1 MTPVYVLYNYISY
14 AYSTVNVQSV
24 QEITLKLIKTEQIDK
39 CIGKQ
44 KENERRQTDRSSS
57 FVKSQTKDAEMRVS
71 FNEEHTHARAY
82 IRTHAHTHTHILFL
96 CFHGSF
102 IIPCLFIASMRLWKE
117 HKMHSN
123 VFDFRFIRGFS
134 EHVLRHLCFRWRSC
148 RWYWLICPLCR
159 WQIIFHLVG
168 GLWFTYIVSSIIIL
182 A

>member
-1 MTPVYVLYNYISY
+1 MSPVYLLYNYISY

-44 KENERRQTDRSSS
+44 KENERRQTDIEVLLLLKVKQKMQRWEWALMRS
-57 FVKSQTKDAEMRVS
+57 T
-71 FNEEHTHARAY
+71 HTHVRTYAR
-82 IRTHAHTHTHILFL
+82 THTHTHILFL

-117 HKMHSN
+117 HKMHNN

-134 EHVLRHLCFRWRSC
+134 EHVLRHLCFRWRN
-148 RWYWLICPLCR
+148 
-159 WQIIFHLVG
+159 
-168 GLWFTYIVSSIIIL
+168 
-182 A
+182 